1 MTVKRNVEAVH
12 EQIQA
17 ACRRAG
23 RDAQT
28 VKLMAVTK
36 NQTREA
42 VMEAYEAGVRLFGEN
57 RVQEAAEKYYDLPPD
72 LELHLVGHLQRN
84 KAKRAAE
91 LFQAVESI
99 DKLETAQA
107 LAKRIPEHQTSGTES
122 GGPVRMPVFVEVNTS
137 GEETKHG
144 VQDEQELHR
153 LVSELIEIP
162 QLRMSGLMTIGPLT
176 RDEKPLRDAFA
187 HLREL
192 RDGLRKNFAD
202 LDELELSMGMTNDFA
217 IAIEEGATLVR
228 IGTAL
233 FGARLASV

>member
-1 MTVKRNVEAVH
+1 MTVQRNVEAVH
-12 EQIQA
+12 EQIHA

-57 RVQEAAEKYYDLPPD
+57 RVQEAAEKYYDLPRD

-91 LFQAVESI
+91 LFHAVESI

-107 LAKRIPEHQTSGTES
+107 LAKRIPGHDASAAEPAGAA
-122 GGPVRMPVFVEVNTS
+122 RMPVFVEVNTS

>member
-1 MTVKRNVEAVH
+1 
-12 EQIQA
+12 
-17 ACRRAG
+17 
-23 RDAQT
+23 
-28 VKLMAVTK
+28 
-36 NQTREA
+36 
-42 VMEAYEAGVRLFGEN
+42 
-57 RVQEAAEKYYDLPPD
+57 
-72 LELHLVGHLQRN
+72 VGHLQRN

-91 LFQAVESI
+91 LFHAVESI

-107 LAKRIPEHQTSGTES
+107 LAKRIPGHDASAAEPAGAA
-122 GGPVRMPVFVEVNTS
+122 RMPVFVEVNTS